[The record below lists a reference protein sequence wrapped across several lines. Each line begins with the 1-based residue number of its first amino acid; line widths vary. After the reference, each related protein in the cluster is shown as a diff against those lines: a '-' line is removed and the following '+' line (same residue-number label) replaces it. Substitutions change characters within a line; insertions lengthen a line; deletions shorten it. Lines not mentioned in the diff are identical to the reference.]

1 MAKYVP
7 IEMVKSYSGK
17 ICEHSD
23 VYFAKKGNTL
33 YTGKICNPR
42 TKPFS
47 EQELARQTKFR
58 QAIAAVNALTAE
70 QKTAYATAFKNQS
83 KYGTLRGYMFAQE
96 YARLS
101 SYSHDY
107 GHSPYVVLRIALR
120 FPQSKHNLVYS
131 GDPEGGVPTNKQKY

>member
-58 QAIAAVNALTAE
+58 QAIAAVNALTEE
-70 QKTAYATAFKNQS
+70 QKATYATAFKNQS

-96 YARLS
+96 YAKI
-101 SYSHDY
+101 
-107 GHSPYVVLRIALR
+107 GA
-120 FPQSKHNLVYS
+120 
-131 GDPEGGVPTNKQKY
+131 

>member
-58 QAIAAVNALTAE
+58 QAIAAVNALTAA

-83 KYGTLRGYMFAQE
+83 KYGRLRGYMLAQE
-96 YARLS
+96 YAKI
-101 SYSHDY
+101 
-107 GHSPYVVLRIALR
+107 GA
-120 FPQSKHNLVYS
+120 
-131 GDPEGGVPTNKQKY
+131 

>member
-1 MAKYVP
+1 MAKYEP

-47 EQELARQTKFR
+47 EQELARQEKFR
-58 QAIAAVNALTAE
+58 QARAAVKALTSE
-70 QKTAYATAFKNQS
+70 QKTAYAEAFSNQK
-83 KYGTLRGYMFAQE
+83 KYSSLQGYMFAQE
-96 YARLS
+96 YEKLA
-101 SYSHDY
+101 
-107 GHSPYVVLRIALR
+107 
-120 FPQSKHNLVYS
+120 
-131 GDPEGGVPTNKQKY
+131 

>member
-1 MAKYVP
+1 MAKYEP

-47 EQELARQTKFR
+47 EQELARQEKFR
-58 QAIAAVNALTAE
+58 QARAAVKALTVE
-70 QKTAYATAFKNQS
+70 QKTAYAEAFANQK
-83 KYGTLRGYMFAQE
+83 KYSSLQGYMFAQE
-96 YARLS
+96 YE
-101 SYSHDY
+101 
-107 GHSPYVVLRIALR
+107 
-120 FPQSKHNLVYS
+120 KLV
-131 GDPEGGVPTNKQKY
+131 

>member
-1 MAKYVP
+1 MAKYEP

-23 VYFAKKGNTL
+23 VYFAKKGKTL

-47 EQELARQTKFR
+47 AEELARQEKFR
-58 QAIAAVNALTAE
+58 QARAAVKALTAE

-101 SYSHDY
+101 
-107 GHSPYVVLRIALR
+107 
-120 FPQSKHNLVYS
+120 
-131 GDPEGGVPTNKQKY
+131 

>member
-23 VYFAKKGNTL
+23 VYFAKKG
-33 YTGKICNPR
+33 
-42 TKPFS
+42 
-47 EQELARQTKFR
+47 RQTKFR
-58 QAIAAVNALTAE
+58 QAIAAVNALTEE

-96 YARLS
+96 YAKL
-101 SYSHDY
+101 
-107 GHSPYVVLRIALR
+107 
-120 FPQSKHNLVYS
+120 
-131 GDPEGGVPTNKQKY
+131 GD

>member
-58 QAIAAVNALTAE
+58 QAIAAVNELTEE

-96 YARLS
+96 YAKL
-101 SYSHDY
+101 
-107 GHSPYVVLRIALR
+107 
-120 FPQSKHNLVYS
+120 
-131 GDPEGGVPTNKQKY
+131 GD

>member
-1 MAKYVP
+1 
-7 IEMVKSYSGK
+7 MVKSYSGK

-96 YARLS
+96 YAKI
-101 SYSHDY
+101 
-107 GHSPYVVLRIALR
+107 GA
-120 FPQSKHNLVYS
+120 
-131 GDPEGGVPTNKQKY
+131 

>member
-58 QAIAAVNALTAE
+58 QVIAAVNALTVE

-96 YARLS
+96 YAKI
-101 SYSHDY
+101 
-107 GHSPYVVLRIALR
+107 GA
-120 FPQSKHNLVYS
+120 
-131 GDPEGGVPTNKQKY
+131 

>member
-1 MAKYVP
+1 
-7 IEMVKSYSGK
+7 MVKSYSGK

-58 QAIAAVNALTAE
+58 QAIAAVNALTNE
-70 QKTAYATAFKNQS
+70 QKAEYATAFKNQS
-83 KYGTLRGYMFAQE
+83 KYGTLRGYMFAKE
-96 YARLS
+96 YEKLA
-101 SYSHDY
+101 
-107 GHSPYVVLRIALR
+107 
-120 FPQSKHNLVYS
+120 
-131 GDPEGGVPTNKQKY
+131 

>member
-70 QKTAYATAFKNQS
+70 QKTAYTTAFKNQS

-96 YARLS
+96 YAEL
-101 SYSHDY
+101 
-107 GHSPYVVLRIALR
+107 GA
-120 FPQSKHNLVYS
+120 
-131 GDPEGGVPTNKQKY
+131 

>member
-58 QAIAAVNALTAE
+58 QAIAAVNELTEE

-96 YARLS
+96 YAKI
-101 SYSHDY
+101 
-107 GHSPYVVLRIALR
+107 GA
-120 FPQSKHNLVYS
+120 
-131 GDPEGGVPTNKQKY
+131 

>member
-58 QAIAAVNALTAE
+58 QAIAAVNALTVE
-70 QKTAYATAFKNQS
+70 QKTAYATSFKNQS

-96 YARLS
+96 YAKL
-101 SYSHDY
+101 
-107 GHSPYVVLRIALR
+107 GA
-120 FPQSKHNLVYS
+120 
-131 GDPEGGVPTNKQKY
+131 

>member
-42 TKPFS
+42 FS

-58 QAIAAVNALTAE
+58 QAIAAVNALTVE

-96 YARLS
+96 YAKL
-101 SYSHDY
+101 
-107 GHSPYVVLRIALR
+107 G
-120 FPQSKHNLVYS
+120 N
-131 GDPEGGVPTNKQKY
+131 